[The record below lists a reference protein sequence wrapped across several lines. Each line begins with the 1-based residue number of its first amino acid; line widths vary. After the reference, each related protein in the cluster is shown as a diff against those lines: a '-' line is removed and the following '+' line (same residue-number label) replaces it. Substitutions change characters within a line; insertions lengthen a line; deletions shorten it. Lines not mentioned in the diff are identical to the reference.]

1 MENNNSSIKVLC
13 NYYGQISAGFVFAS
27 DAVKCNGTLAAQRR
41 GREADGIGCAR
52 VWVGDNEDLGN
63 GNFWPALAVSVVR

>member
-27 DAVKCNGTLAAQRR
+27 DAVKCNGTLSAPHA
-41 GREADGIGCAR
+41 AR

-63 GNFWPALAVSVVR
+63 GNFWPALAVSVVK

>member
-13 NYYGQISAGFVFAS
+13 NYYGQISAGFVSAS
-27 DAVKCNGTLAAQRR
+27 DAVKCNGTQHA
-41 GREADGIGCAR
+41 AR

-63 GNFWPALAVSVVR
+63 GNFWLALAVSVVK